1 MIPIKVLQH
10 GFKLV
15 RASANASAFDIV
27 TPVDFVLTKGC
38 RVDIKL
44 GLKSQIPTGY
54 VGLMAPRSGLGSK
67 GVQVRNTVAFMDSD
81 FRGEWEARLTLAN
94 WAEHDSMSFK
104 RGERIIQVCFPTL
117 DTVVEY
123 VDEVDETERG
133 EGGFNSTGT
142 GLVQV
147 DAAVIQELRR
157 VIPRAV
163 IQHTLNYCHK
173 SKMVEITISVY
184 HAGSKLTVHGK
195 PLEKTV
201 YSSDMYALP
210 ESSGVETSQQQYVAR
225 AIAQVIPKL
234 IKTWKQAE

>member
-15 RASANASAFDIV
+15 RATANASAFDIV

-81 FRGEWEARLTLAN
+81 FRGEWEARLTLAD

-123 VDEVDETERG
+123 VDEVDETARG
-133 EGGFNSTGT
+133 DGGFNSTGT
-142 GLVQV
+142 GLVQI
-147 DAAVIQELRR
+147 DPDVIKELRR

-163 IQHTLNYCHK
+163 LQHAIDVCHG
-173 SKMVEITISVY
+173 SKMVEIKISVY
-184 HAGSKLTVHGK
+184 HAGSQLTVKGK
-195 PLEKTV
+195 PLEQTV
-201 YSSDMYALP
+201 YSREQYFM
-210 ESSGVETSQQQYVAR
+210 QQHMVGDSLEK
-225 AIAQVIPKL
+225 AIADAYKQVLPKL
-234 IKTWKQAE
+234 IKMWQQAE